1 MDNRKYEI
9 INFFDKCRW
18 KEIDNYGECNYCTEN
33 VNLCKH

>member
-18 KEIDNYGECNYCTEN
+18 KEIDNYGDCNYCTEN
-33 VNLCKH
+33 ANLCKH